1 MTVALEAK
9 GLTKTYRSDGEATVA
24 LRGVDITLQEG
35 EFVSIMGPSGCGKST
50 LLHLLGGLDRADGG
64 EITLSGKRVE
74 KLSEAAWS
82 KLRRRSV
89 GYMFQFFN
97 LIGSMS
103 AAENVEL
110 PALIAGVGPAEAK
123 KRREALFEELG
134 IAGRASRA
142 PARLSGGEQ
151 QRVALARALINR
163 PEVLMADEPTGN
175 LDSRSARE
183 VMAMLG
189 RIHGEG
195 QTLLLVTHDPRVAAA
210 GDRVVR
216 IRDGRVVTDTDLERE
231 AKAGGPAVGDMIALR
246 S

>member
-9 GLTKTYRSDGEATVA
+9 GLTKTYRSNGESTEA
-24 LRGVDITLQEG
+24 LRGVDISLQKG

-50 LLHLLGGLDRADGG
+50 LLHLLGGLDRADAG
-64 EITLSGKRVE
+64 EITLGGKRVE
-74 KLSEAAWS
+74 KMSEAAWS

-110 PALIAGVGPAEAK
+110 PALIAGVSSGDARRK
-123 KRREALFEELG
+123 REALFEELG
-134 IAGRASRA
+134 LSERADHA
-142 PARLSGGEQ
+142 PSRLSGGEQ
-151 QRVALARALINR
+151 QRVALARALINS
-163 PEVLMADEPTGN
+163 PEILMADEPTGN

-183 VMAMLG
+183 VMTLLN
-189 RIHGEG
+189 RVHGEG
-195 QTLLLVTHDPRVAAA
+195 QTILLVTHDSRVAAA

-216 IRDGRVVTDTDLERE
+216 LRDGKTVTETELERE
-231 AKAGGPAVGDMIALR
+231 GARAVGDLVTLR